1 MEENTTLKEKCRKY
15 QKRRDYHV
23 DADKFIIAHI
33 DGRSFSKM
41 IKNKFQKPFDRD
53 FINMMNETASY
64 LCAMVQGVHLA
75 YVQSDEISLLI
86 KKNTPE
92 SDVFFGGRLCK
103 MQSIIASLATAKFN
117 QLMAAKTIQNNMYEI
132 TLMDFEDTE
141 DTVYSPSDCVDTVL
155 NMALCQFDCK
165 VWDVDTANDAMAWLL
180 FRNIDCVRNSKQQ
193 AAQTYLPHN
202 TLLGLDSDTQI
213 KMLLDE
219 KGVDWNSF
227 SVGEKWGRLIYR
239 EKKEKTHTFTNK
251 NGETVTETYVRNAWG
266 PHDGLDLT
274 VAENRQKLMD
284 ICPILKTEQTCQ
296 LHPPKGGCLS
306 KG

>member
-1 MEENTTLKEKCRKY
+1 MEENTTLKEKCREY

-23 DADKFIIAHI
+23 DTDKFIIAHI

-227 SVGEKWGRLIYR
+227 YSSEKWELLIYR
-239 EKKEKTHTFTNK
+239 KKEEKIHTFINK
-251 NGETVTETYVRNAWG
+251 NGETVTETYVRNAWK
-266 PHDGLDLT
+266 PHDGIDLT
-274 VAENRQKLMD
+274 VAENREKLMD
-284 ICPILKTEQTCQ
+284 ICPILKTE
-296 LHPPKGGCLS
+296 
-306 KG
+306 

>member
-1 MEENTTLKEKCRKY
+1 MEENTTLKDKCREY

-117 QLMAAKTIQNNMYEI
+117 QLMTAKTIQNNMYEI

-141 DTVYSPSDCVDTVL
+141 DTVYSPSDCVNTVL

-165 VWDVDTANDAMAWLL
+165 VWDVDTANDAMAWFL

-193 AAQTYLPHN
+193 AAQTYLSHN

-227 SVGEKWGRLIYR
+227 SSGEKWGRLIYR
-239 EKKEKTHTFTNK
+239 EKKERTHTFTNK
-251 NGETVTETYVRNAWG
+251 NGETVTETYVRNAWE

-274 VAENRQKLMD
+274 VAENREKLMD
-284 ICPILKTEQTCQ
+284 ICPILKTE
-296 LHPPKGGCLS
+296 
-306 KG
+306 

>member
-1 MEENTTLKEKCRKY
+1 MEENTTLKDKCREY

-23 DADKFIIAHI
+23 DTDKFIIAHI

-155 NMALCQFDCK
+155 NMPLCQFDCK
-165 VWDVDTANDAMAWLL
+165 VWDVDTANDAMAWFL
-180 FRNIDCVRNSKQQ
+180 FRNIDCIRNSKQQ

-202 TLLGLDSDTQI
+202 VLLGLDSDTQI

-227 SVGEKWGRLIYR
+227 SGGEKWGRLIYR
-239 EKKEKTHTFTNK
+239 EKKERTHTFTNK
-251 NGETVTETYVRNAWG
+251 NGETVTETYARNAWE

-274 VAENRQKLMD
+274 VVENREKLMD
-284 ICPILKTEQTCQ
+284 ICPILKTEQTYE
-296 LHPPKGGCLS
+296 
-306 KG
+306 

>member
-1 MEENTTLKEKCRKY
+1 MEENTTLKDKCREY

-41 IKNKFQKPFDRD
+41 IKNKFNKPFDSS

-117 QLMAAKTIQNNMYEI
+117 QLYMINYFKKHEDKNPFYEERHYTTSECVETITN
-132 TLMDFEDTE
+132 F
-141 DTVYSPSDCVDTVL
+141 P
-155 NMALCQFDCK
+155 LCQFDCK
-165 VWDVDTANDAMAWLL
+165 VWDVDTANDAMAWFL
-180 FRNIDCVRNSKQQ
+180 FRNIDCIRNSKQQ
-193 AAQTYLPHN
+193 TAQAYLPHN
-202 TLLGLDSDTQI
+202 ALLGLDSDTQI
-213 KMLLDE
+213 KKLLDE

-227 SVGEKWGRLIYR
+227 SGGEKWGRLIYR
-239 EKKEKTHTFTNK
+239 EKEEKTHTFINK
-251 NGETVTETYVRNAWG
+251 NGETVTETYVRNVWKS
-266 PHDGLDLT
+266 HDGIDLT
-274 VAENRQKLMD
+274 IVENREKLAN
-284 ICPILKTEQTCQ
+284 ICPILKTE
-296 LHPPKGGCLS
+296 
-306 KG
+306 

>member
-1 MEENTTLKEKCRKY
+1 MEENTTLKDKCREY

-23 DADKFIIAHI
+23 DTDKYIIAHI

-41 IKNKFQKPFDRD
+41 IKNKFEKPFDRS

-117 QLMAAKTIQNNMYEI
+117 QLYMINYFKKREDKNPFYEERHY
-132 TLMDFEDTE
+132 TTSE
-141 DTVYSPSDCVDTVL
+141 CVDTIA
-155 NMALCQFDCK
+155 NFPLCQFDCK
-165 VWDVDTANDAMAWLL
+165 VWDVDTANDAMAWFL
-180 FRNIDCVRNSKQQ
+180 FRNIDCIRNSKQQ
-193 AAQTYLPHN
+193 TAQAYLPHN
-202 TLLGLDSDTQI
+202 ALLGLDSDTQI
-213 KMLLDE
+213 KKLLDE

-227 SVGEKWGRLIYR
+227 SGGEKWGRLIYR
-239 EKKEKTHTFTNK
+239 EKEEKTHTFINK
-251 NGETVTETYVRNAWG
+251 NGETVTETYVRNAWK
-266 PHDGLDLT
+266 PHDGIDLT
-274 VAENRQKLMD
+274 VAENREKLAD
-284 ICPILKTEQTCQ
+284 ICPILKTE
-296 LHPPKGGCLS
+296 
-306 KG
+306 

>member
-1 MEENTTLKEKCRKY
+1 MEENTTLKDKCREY

-117 QLMAAKTIQNNMYEI
+117 QLYMANHLKRKLLQYFIDEKEI
-132 TLMDFEDTE
+132 P
-141 DTVYSPSDCVDTVL
+141 YSFSESIEVVENFP
-155 NMALCQFDCK
+155 LCQFDCK

-180 FRNIDCVRNSKQQ
+180 FRNIDCIRNSKQQ

-227 SVGEKWGRLIYR
+227 SGGEKWGRLIYR
-239 EKKEKTHTFTNK
+239 EKEEKNHTFINK
-251 NGETVTETYVRNAWG
+251 NGEAVTETYVRNAWK
-266 PHDGLDLT
+266 PHDGIDLT
-274 VAENRQKLMD
+274 VAENREKLMD
-284 ICPILKTEQTCQ
+284 ICPILKTE
-296 LHPPKGGCLS
+296 
-306 KG
+306 

>member
-1 MEENTTLKEKCRKY
+1 MEENTTLKEKCREY
-15 QKRRDYHV
+15 QKRRDYYV
-23 DADKFIIAHI
+23 DIDKFIIAHI

-155 NMALCQFDCK
+155 NMPLCQFDCK

-180 FRNIDCVRNSKQQ
+180 FRNIDCIRNSKQQ

-202 TLLGLDSDTQI
+202 VLLGLDSDTQI

-227 SVGEKWGRLIYR
+227 SDGEKWGRLIYR
-239 EKKEKTHTFTNK
+239 EKKERTHTFTNK
-251 NGETVTETYVRNAWG
+251 NGETVTETYVRNAWE

-274 VAENRQKLMD
+274 VAENREKLAD
-284 ICPILKTEQTCQ
+284 ICPILKTE
-296 LHPPKGGCLS
+296 
-306 KG
+306 